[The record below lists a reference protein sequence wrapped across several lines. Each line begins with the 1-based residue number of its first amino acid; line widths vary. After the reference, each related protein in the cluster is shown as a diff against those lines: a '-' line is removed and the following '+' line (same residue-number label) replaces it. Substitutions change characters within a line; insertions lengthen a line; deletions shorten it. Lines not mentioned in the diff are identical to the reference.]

1 MGNSAS
7 GGRFSFTHI
16 VVKQPYSRLLYHE
29 LGHYYFTGAYFPKW
43 LNEGGAEFVG
53 HYAVEAPSISEVYSQ
68 ARNGIAE
75 CCAPHGAANVQ
86 GWIETMP
93 EGEKCEYVIGLHFL
107 AGMYRTMGHDVVLS
121 ALRELYERE
130 KGTGDR
136 ATKDWVY
143 QAFLTNT
150 PSSQRDE
157 FRDLYHCLHGR
168 PISGYTA
175 TPKAAPSRKVRD
187 ALAALYNATNGPGW
201 TNSGNWLT
209 DAPLDQWHGVV
220 TECDGTVTHLAL
232 KDNQLT
238 GPIPPELGNLSNI
251 TWLNLSGNQLT
262 GEIPPELGDLSALET
277 LILSENQLTGPIPP
291 ELGDLSALE
300 SLTLSENQLIGPI
313 PPELGDLSNLHWLT
327 LSENQLIGPIPPEL
341 GDLSNLHWLTLS
353 ENQLIGPIPPELGG
367 LSELAGLLL
376 FGNQLTGPIPPELG
390 DLSGLQRLSLSDN
403 ELTGCVPQ
411 GLASVEFTDI
421 YDLGLEVCEDS

>member
-1 MGNSAS
+1 M
-7 GGRFSFTHI
+7 
-16 VVKQPYSRLLYHE
+16 VKQPYSRLLYHE

-68 ARNGIAE
+68 ARIGIAE
-75 CCAPHGAANVQ
+75 RCAPHGAANVQ

-238 GPIPPELGNLSNI
+238 GPIPPELG
-251 TWLNLSGNQLT
+251 
-262 GEIPPELGDLSALET
+262 DLSALET

-300 SLTLSENQLIGPI
+300 S
-313 PPELGDLSNLHWLT
+313 
-327 LSENQLIGPIPPEL
+327 
-341 GDLSNLHWLTLS
+341 LTLS